1 MRNILESGMI
11 GPDMGITVESPHSLA
26 DALFS
31 PVQQRVLALLFGQPD
46 RRFQSSE
53 IIRLVDSGTGA
64 VHRQLR
70 RLADA
75 GWLTVTPIGNQ
86 RHYQGNR
93 DAPAFE
99 ELRGLIVKTVGVV
112 EPLRQALL
120 PLAAAIRGAFV
131 YGSVAKGS
139 DTARSDIDLMV
150 ITDELSYPDIFAA
163 LQSAEAVLARK
174 VNPNTMT
181 FNYWRAE
188 RAKKDSFAARIAKQ
202 PRLFVIGSADD
213 VGSTGESRQDRKA
226 QA

>member
-1 MRNILESGMI
+1 
-11 GPDMGITVESPHSLA
+11 MGTVGEFHSLA

-46 RRFQSSE
+46 RLFQSGE
-53 IIRLVDSGTGA
+53 IIRVVDSGTGA
-64 VHRQLR
+64 VHRQLS

-86 RHYQGNR
+86 RHYQANR
-93 DAPAFE
+93 DSPGFE

-120 PLAAAIRGAFV
+120 PLAASIRAAFV

-150 ITDELSYPDIFAA
+150 ISDELTYPDIFEA

-174 VNPNTMT
+174 ISPNTMT
-181 FNYWRAE
+181 FDHWRAG
-188 RAKKDSFAARIAKQ
+188 RTQKDSFARRIADQ
-202 PRLFVIGSADD
+202 PRLFVIGSVDD
-213 VGSTGESRQDRKA
+213 IG
-226 QA
+226 

>member
-1 MRNILESGMI
+1 MI
-11 GPDMGITVESPHSLA
+11 VPDMGTIAESHSLA

-53 IIRLVDSGTGA
+53 IIRLVDSGIGA
-64 VHRQLR
+64 VHRQLS

-86 RHYQGNR
+86 RHYQANR
-93 DAPAFE
+93 DSPAFD

-120 PLAAAIRGAFV
+120 PLAASIRAAFV

-150 ITDELSYPDIFAA
+150 ISDELTYPDIFEA
-163 LQSAEAVLARK
+163 LQPAEAVLARK
-174 VNPNTMT
+174 VSPNTMT
-181 FNYWRAE
+181 LDHWHAE
-188 RAKKDSFAARIAKQ
+188 RAKKDSFAARIANQ

-213 VGSTGESRQDRKA
+213 VG
-226 QA
+226 

>member
-1 MRNILESGMI
+1 MI
-11 GPDMGITVESPHSLA
+11 IPDMGTIAKSPSLA

-31 PVQQRVLALLFGQPD
+31 PVQQRVLALFFSQPD
-46 RRFQSSE
+46 RRFQTNE

-64 VHRQLR
+64 VHRQLS

-86 RHYQGNR
+86 RHYQANR
-93 DAPAFE
+93 DSPAFE

-120 PLAAAIRGAFV
+120 PLASAIRAAFV

-150 ITDELSYPDIFAA
+150 ISDELTYPDIFEA

-181 FNYWRAE
+181 SNHWRAE
-188 RAKKDSFAARIAKQ
+188 RATKDSFAARIANQ

-213 VGSTGESRQDRKA
+213 VG
-226 QA
+226 